1 MLTPG
6 DLAKFVSTDVGRARM
21 ARQWSRGEFTYA
33 TNGHIMVR
41 IPRLAEVPECSD
53 APDVEGIVMPL
64 LADQTETAPLPAYEL
79 PKVDKNECR
88 TCEGRGLEHD
98 CPDCECKCDDCDGT
112 GGGVR
117 AQISIGMFGA
127 IYKLDYIKLLWMTLP
142 GLRFS
147 VRPPKEGPAKF
158 IFDGGGVGAIMPMS
172 SPYQHHIE
180 IAPSDCEPL

>member
-6 DLAKFVSTDVGRARM
+6 DLAKFVSTDVERARM
-21 ARQWSRGEFTYA
+21 ARPWSRGEFTYA

-98 CPDCECKCDDCDGT
+98 CPDCECECDDCDGT
-112 GGGVR
+112 GAVR
-117 AQISIGMFGA
+117 AHVSIGLCGA
-127 IYKLDYIKLLWMTLP
+127 IYNADCIELLRTTLP

-147 VRPPKEGPAKF
+147 VRLPKEGPAKF
-158 IFDGGGVGAIMPMS
+158 I
-172 SPYQHHIE
+172 
-180 IAPSDCEPL
+180 